1 MKISFSSILLILI
14 VIFITSS
21 GIGNNKMVGEAKKC
35 FAGWTCEGEDECR
48 EKCIAD
54 HKGDGICDLFTAF
67 PVPKQCLCQYDC

>member
-1 MKISFSSILLILI
+1 
-14 VIFITSS
+14 
-21 GIGNNKMVGEAKKC
+21 MVGEAKKC